1 MVCCC
6 LICARSGLDSFLKR
20 DICIILCISSLIVLL
35 PLALLEDENGYH
47 CCVGSPGI
55 ELPLSSFLWTD
66 LLEAANA
73 VRTG

>member
-35 PLALLEDENGYH
+35 PLALLE
-47 CCVGSPGI
+47 
-55 ELPLSSFLWTD
+55 
-66 LLEAANA
+66 
-73 VRTG
+73 R